1 MLLLLVVVLVPIN
14 NFCRFLQTTSLN
26 YSLIISKFQR
36 VVTKLCKI
44 KENLPSYD
52 AADVSLRYLQL
63 ASDLLKFPEITSSK
77 AKSLRSRVE
86 HHLHNNQC
94 INKFIAQVGDPLI
107 TDLIVEIEDD
117 KKELLLFFL
126 VLTFS
131 TPKLWINQRRIEW
144 IFRNTVIIMVAQLMT
159 LLRSSNYCYPCV

>member
-36 VVTKLCKI
+36 VVTKLYKI

-52 AADVSLRYLQL
+52 AAVSLRYLQL

-94 INKFIAQVGDPLI
+94 INKFIAQVADPLI
-107 TDLIVEIEDD
+107 TDLIVQIEDD

-131 TPKLWINQRRIEW
+131 TPKLWINQRRIER
-144 IFRNTVIIMVAQLMT
+144 IFRNTM
-159 LLRSSNYCYPCV
+159 